1 MSNLILQNN
10 KLKDLT
16 NGFGSCIGTSQ
27 YHQHPLVRNLVYTD
41 GIYELCEGLKCWWF
55 LDVVASY
62 QLYASM
68 AKVIYQWWTVYVQ
81 NNQATVYC
89 TDGDDNV
96 IKTQDIPFTD
106 LPDGRITFKAV
117 WNGARVVVCLI
128 VED

>member
-1 MSNLILQNN
+1 MSNLVSQNN

-16 NGFGSCIGTSQ
+16 SGFGSCIGTND

-41 GIYELCEGLKCWWF
+41 GIHDLCAGLKCWWF

-62 QLYASM
+62 QLYTAM
-68 AKVIYQWWTVYVQ
+68 AKVTYQWWTVYIKD
-81 NNQATVYC
+81 NQATVYC
-89 TDGDDNV
+89 TDGDYNV
-96 IKTQDIPFTD
+96 VKTQDIQFTD